1 MGKLTWNSI
10 GRIYGSEFGLT
21 PKEAAQII
29 SDHIFSKNWYGTK
42 QSPGRMWQDQE
53 TCRALCILLSEI
65 GKYEKKNKVKF
76 KTSLKQM
83 WDQKDKA
90 IALFMLEAKVGI
102 KNFDTFYNKMMF
114 WKKLPFVF
122 QQPKKLSAAYKNRK
136 VAAQKKLKKVLKLKS
151 DAEKQLLLRK
161 K

>member
-1 MGKLTWNSI
+1 
-10 GRIYGSEFGLT
+10 
-21 PKEAAQII
+21 
-29 SDHIFSKNWYGTK
+29 
-42 QSPGRMWQDQE
+42 MWQDQE

-136 VAAQKKLKKVLKLKS
+136 AAAQKKLKKVLKASNLTLKS
-151 DAEKQLLLRK
+151 NYF
-161 K
+161 

>member
-29 SDHIFSKNWYGTK
+29 SNHIFSKNWYGSKT
-42 QSPGRMWQDQE
+42 SPGRMWQDQE
-53 TCRALCILLSEI
+53 TCRALCVLLSEI
-65 GKYEKKNKVKF
+65 GKHEKKNKTKF
-76 KTSLKQM
+76 KTSLKTM

-90 IALFMLEAKVGI
+90 IAIFMLEAKVGI

-122 QQPKKLSAAYKNRK
+122 QKPKKLSAAYKNRK
-136 VAAQKKLKKVLKLKS
+136 AAAQKKLKKVLKLQS
-151 DAEKQLLLRK
+151 DAQKQLLLRK

>member
-29 SDHIFSKNWYGTK
+29 SNHIFSKNWYGSKT
-42 QSPGRMWQDQE
+42 SPGRMWQDQE

-76 KTSLKQM
+76 KTTYSVKF
-83 WDQKDKA
+83 DSDKLINA
-90 IALFMLEAKVGI
+90 CIEALDGDGFQVKKGKLHFSKAAVSI
-102 KNFDTFYNKMMF
+102 NKGGVD
-114 WKKLPFVF
+114 L
-122 QQPKKLSAAYKNRK
+122 
-136 VAAQKKLKKVLKLKS
+136 
-151 DAEKQLLLRK
+151 
-161 K
+161 